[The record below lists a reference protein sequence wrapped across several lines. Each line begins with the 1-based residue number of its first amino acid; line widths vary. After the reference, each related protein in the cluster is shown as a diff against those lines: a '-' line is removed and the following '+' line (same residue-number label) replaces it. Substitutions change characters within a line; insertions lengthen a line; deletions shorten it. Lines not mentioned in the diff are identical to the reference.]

1 MVFVG
6 VTGFDLERGA
16 TTLEVEEAT
25 VTRAMIRQ
33 ARQVIVVADS
43 SKVGTVSPA
52 LICPASSVQVLVT
65 DTELPQ
71 EKYDAIVAAGIQ
83 VFRA

>member
-1 MVFVG
+1 
-6 VTGFDLERGA
+6 
-16 TTLEVEEAT
+16 
-25 VTRAMIRQ
+25 
-33 ARQVIVVADS
+33 
-43 SKVGTVSPA
+43 VGTVSPA
-52 LICPASSVQVLVT
+52 LICAASSVQVLVT